1 MKGNEMSREP
11 TGLFWLFVFCFGVCI
26 LFTSCQ
32 QEKDPLEKAHKT
44 INSYEAVEAEILE
57 IEKTVRE
64 RDARERLYHH
74 FYGERD
80 EILKIAEGG
89 CNETNPLH
97 RALIREMSWLVLA
110 ELKDRRPDFQLRV
123 EREHPKDVFDCP
135 VCNKRHPLPH
145 CLPNSNDQI
154 PPPPQKAE

>member
-1 MKGNEMSREP
+1 MSREP
-11 TGLFWLFVFCFGVCI
+11 VGLFWLFVFCLVFCV
-26 LFTSCQ
+26 SCGKPQ
-32 QEKDPLEKAHKT
+32 DAIEKASKK
-44 INSYEAVEAEILE
+44 IDSYEAVEAEIME

-80 EILKIAEGG
+80 EILDIAEGDY
-89 CNETNPLH
+89 NQNNPLH

-123 EREHPKDVFDCP
+123 EREHPQE
-135 VCNKRHPLPH
+135 N
-145 CLPNSNDQI
+145 
-154 PPPPQKAE
+154 PPSEAEEQSGD